1 MHFIHF
7 YILFMFFFYFFL
19 NNMHFPML
27 PKTGFILVYFFANID
42 LFFCCGLCSALTDTT
57 WVANELLDLSFSL
70 EEDR

>member
-1 MHFIHF
+1 
-7 YILFMFFFYFFL
+7 
-19 NNMHFPML
+19 ML
-27 PKTGFILVYFFANID
+27 PKTGFILVYFFADVD